1 MMRVFFEI
9 TQFQT
14 VDVVG
19 EDLTF
24 IIVHERSLTFVLESA
39 YRSEF
44 WEEGRRTS
52 LYIL

>member
-1 MMRVFFEI
+1 MMKVFFEI

-14 VDVVG
+14 VGVVG
-19 EDLTF
+19 EDLT
-24 IIVHERSLTFVLESA
+24 IIVHERSLTFALESA
-39 YRSEF
+39 HRSEF

>member
-1 MMRVFFEI
+1 MRVFFEI

-14 VDVVG
+14 VGVVG

-24 IIVHERSLTFVLESA
+24 IIVHGHSLTFVPESVH
-39 YRSEF
+39 RREF